1 MADVHAQQVDSA
13 PTWVAPGPGTWTLDA
28 SHVPRPL
35 CRFTA
40 VAVLQGF
47 SAGFE
52 EGLARYGTLL
62 EHFDT
67 AVVGGFLYQRLRP
80 VGAPPDAAG
89 PPPEPVFR
97 RLLEEDPALR
107 DRMTTAEATL
117 AERRWRAALREWDEE
132 VKPALHG
139 VHRALSAMDLG
150 ALDDAGLADHV
161 DRCAQA
167 LVEGWKQHHRYS
179 VPALLPVSDFAV
191 HAVRWTGL
199 PPADVLACLA
209 GASPV
214 TEGAPDELAD
224 LVTALREDA
233 DAAALLQDEAAE
245 PDAVLS
251 ALLRRPGAVG
261 ERAGAYL
268 AALAALPVDGE
279 DSVAEPG
286 SLEAPGL
293 VLARIRGA
301 LSPDRPR
308 DHTAAA
314 QAEAH
319 VRAAVPPEHREAFDD
334 LLGEARLLYRLRD
347 ERAVHSDRLMG
358 STARTALLEVGRR
371 LADRGLLA
379 DAEDAVDLEPG
390 EVRSLLVEG
399 RGPSREEVAARVHRR
414 RTADY
419 RDMPPFFGPPPAEPV
434 PPAWLPP
441 AAARIH
447 EAVGFGV
454 TAVLRDAA
462 RPPEGRVLHGLGVSS
477 GSYEGTARVVSGADE
492 LSRIQAGDVL
502 VASSTGPAFNLVLPR
517 LGAIV
522 TDRGG
527 LLSHAAIVARE
538 FGVPAVVGCSE
549 ATRAVPDGARVRV
562 EGATGTV
569 TVL

>member
-1 MADVHAQQVDSA
+1 MDDVRAQQVDSS
-13 PTWVAPGPGTWTLDA
+13 PTWVAPGPGTWTLDP

-40 VAVLQGF
+40 VAVLEGF
-47 SAGFE
+47 SLGFD

-89 PPPEPVFR
+89 PPPGPVFR
-97 RLLEEDPALR
+97 QLLEEHPVLR
-107 DRMTTAEATL
+107 ERVATAEAVL
-117 AERRWRAALREWDEE
+117 SERRWREALREWDEE
-132 VKPALHG
+132 VKPALQG
-139 VHRALSAMDLG
+139 VHRALTAVDLG
-150 ALDDAGLADHV
+150 VLDDAGLADHV

-167 LVEGWKQHHRYS
+167 LVEGWKQHHRYT
-179 VPALLPVSDFAV
+179 VPALLPVADLVV
-191 HAVRWTGL
+191 HRMRWTGL

-214 TEGAPDELAD
+214 TEGAPDQLAA
-224 LVTALREDA
+224 LVAALREDPA
-233 DAAALLQDEAAE
+233 AAALVVDRTAE
-245 PDAVLS
+245 PDAALS
-251 ALLRRPGAVG
+251 ALLRSPGPVG

-268 AALAALPVDGE
+268 TALAALPVDGE

-293 VLARIRGA
+293 VLGRIRGA

-308 DHTAAA
+308 DDVGAAEV
-314 QAEAH
+314 EAR
-319 VRAAVPPEHREAFDD
+319 VRAAVPPEHRAAFDD
-334 LLGEARLLYRLRD
+334 LLAEARLVYRLRD
-347 ERAVHSDRLMG
+347 ERAVHGDRRMG
-358 STARTALLEVGRR
+358 SAARTALLEAGRR
-371 LADRGLLA
+371 LADRGLL
-379 DAEDAVDLEPG
+379 DDPEDAVDLDAG

-399 RGPSREEVAARVHRR
+399 RGPGREEVAARVHRR

-419 RDMPPFFGPPPAEPV
+419 RDMPPFLGTPPGEPV
-434 PPAWLPP
+434 PASWLPP

-447 EAVGFGV
+447 EAVGFAV
-454 TAVLRDAA
+454 AAVLRDAA

-477 GSYEGTARVVSGADE
+477 GSYEGTARVVSGAGE

-549 ATRAVPDGARVRV
+549 ATQVVPDGARVRV